1 VPAVTENEFGIEP
14 DPAEIAE
21 FDFGLDDPFNQ
32 RPKGSKSLL
41 RKRVDAARVDGR
53 LNLAAM
59 GLSEIPDEVLNMYK
73 YDPNDD
79 SVAWGELVDLTSI
92 IAADN
97 DLGEL
102 PERMFPDVDIETL
115 MNSDGE
121 DAPFN
126 GIQNLDLHGNVLR
139 MVPTGLR
146 RLAQLSKLNLV
157 SGPDHFSLSYL
168 T

>member
-1 VPAVTENEFGIEP
+1 VTENEFGIVP
-14 DPAEIAE
+14 DPVEIAG

-32 RPKGSKSLL
+32 RPKGGKSLL

-53 LNLAAM
+53 LNVAAM

-73 YDPNDD
+73 YDPSDT

-97 DLGEL
+97 DLAEL
-102 PERMFPDVDIETL
+102 PEKMFPDLDIETI
-115 MNSDGE
+115 MESDDVE
-121 DAPFN
+121 APFG

-139 MVPTGLR
+139 VLPSGLR
-146 RLAQLSKLNLV
+146 RLPQLSKLNIV
-157 SGPDHFSLSYL
+157 SRTLAFLL
-168 T
+168 LN